1 MPTQARRYLTGLET
15 RSIITRTFRQDVHCS
30 EDQKSFIKTNPM
42 LAGVVTPNNAAWG
55 GDASLIMANWHLR
68 FVFLFTM
75 SRTLRKALFALSHR
89 DWLLF
94 AHGLIVGGASRDRTD
109 DLKLAKL
116 PLSQLSYG
124 PDPLTP

>member
-1 MPTQARRYLTGLET
+1 MPTQARRFLTGLET

-30 EDQKSFIKTNPM
+30 EDQKSFTKTNPM

-75 SRTLRKALFALSHR
+75 SR
-89 DWLLF
+89 
-94 AHGLIVGGASRDRTD
+94 
-109 DLKLAKL
+109 
-116 PLSQLSYG
+116 
-124 PDPLTP
+124 